1 MMRRRGTRS
10 RLKLTRT
17 LLTETALVA
26 VLTGC
31 TVTAPTTRGTE
42 PAIGEGTAL
51 VAPSAVERE
60 RLLRAEAERWS
71 GTPHRLGG
79 TDARGI
85 DCSALVQSVYR
96 EAFGTDVPRTTERQV
111 LIGEP
116 VPQQALTTGDLV
128 FFRPT
133 KRTRHVGIYLSN
145 GEFLHVSR
153 SMGVAVSSL
162 SDPYWSARYWTTR
175 RVLPPAEQIEPTKAA
190 ISPLEPVPTPPRR
203 NGW

>member
-1 MMRRRGTRS
+1 
-10 RLKLTRT
+10 
-17 LLTETALVA
+17 V
-26 VLTGC
+26 
-31 TVTAPTTRGTE
+31 TVPTTRGPG
-42 PAIGEGTAL
+42 PAADEEMPPRLPL
-51 VAPSAVERE
+51 VVERE
-60 RLLRAEAERWS
+60 RLLRAEAERWA

-85 DCSALVQSVYR
+85 DCSALVQSIYR
-96 EAFGTDVPRTTERQV
+96 QAFGTDVPRTTERQV
-111 LIGEP
+111 LIGEA

-128 FFRPT
+128 FFRPS

-175 RVLPPAEQIEPTKAA
+175 RVLPPPGQIAPARAA
-190 ISPLEPVPTPPRR
+190 VAPLERVPSPSRR
-203 NGW
+203 SGW